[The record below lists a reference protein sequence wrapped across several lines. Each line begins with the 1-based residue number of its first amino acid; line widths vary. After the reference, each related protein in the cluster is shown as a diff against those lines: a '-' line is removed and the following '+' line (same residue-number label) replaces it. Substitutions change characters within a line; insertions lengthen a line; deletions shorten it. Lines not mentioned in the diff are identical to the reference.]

1 MSGRLLYGI
10 MKLYGVYG
18 VKNHN
23 TVTVKFS
30 RSHCTIKNLAQLEG
44 YSATVQLHCAIT
56 VSKSSETT
64 SKISYSG
71 RERWSS
77 LIASAV
83 TMSDP
88 IFQKGLQDL
97 IKGIRS
103 HKKDPSAFISQAMA
117 SIKIELRSTDPFL
130 KTEAVR
136 NMTTFVR
143 QQRST

>member
-1 MSGRLLYGI
+1 M
-10 MKLYGVYG
+10 
-18 VKNHN
+18 
-23 TVTVKFS
+23 F
-30 RSHCTIKNLAQLEG
+30 
-44 YSATVQLHCAIT
+44 
-56 VSKSSETT
+56 
-64 SKISYSG
+64 
-71 RERWSS
+71 
-77 LIASAV
+77 ASAV

-143 QQRST
+143 LLRSTERMLCNFLT